1 MIEGGTSPVEQARRG
16 FRRVLARAPSDHELQ
31 RLIALHDEALAFYK
45 QDAKRAG
52 EMAMNPIGPIPDG
65 TDVADVAAWT
75 TVAGVLLNLDETL
88 MKR

>member
-1 MIEGGTSPVEQARRG
+1 
-16 FRRVLARAPSDHELQ
+16 
-31 RLIALHDEALAFYK
+31 
-45 QDAKRAG
+45 
-52 EMAMNPIGPIPDG
+52 MAMNPIGPIPDG